1 MAKTLGSLAI
11 GDVVEMPV
19 KANYQ
24 DKLGKYIALA
34 VVGNETYLSGSKLM
48 FAEKIIAYLPYDAKE
63 AAGDSNED
71 FKTYG
76 NGLWSVSNARGWL
89 NSDAEP
95 GKWYKKLHI
104 YDQPPTAENVKGNP
118 YDSWP
123 GFLYMLDQRVLEYIG
138 ESKYKSAYRKSTDG
152 YGIADLSTKVFL
164 PSGTEI
170 GQKYVAYTEGN
181 AIQEA
186 INRIDT
192 TGTEEAYNTATT
204 KPSDRKDF
212 WTRTMVGGFPS
223 NVGTIDNDQAMGAT
237 AFFGGKGVRPMMSIL
252 NTAPISDQKNSRG
265 NYEFSFNEAPTA
277 PTGIVAP
284 ETCYSSRPLEISWG
298 AATDPEGDQITY
310 YLERSVNSAS
320 YTQVTS
326 TAGLTYTESNVSK
339 EWNTLQYRVRA
350 YDGTDY
356 SSYITSGT
364 IAVVHNRPPVLSGE
378 DGDLGEKSINVS
390 YRYTVTDPDGD
401 SVSITETVDSKTLR
415 TYTARLGE
423 ENELDISGDNFTAL
437 SIGTHTITITA
448 KDAAGNTTTRTL
460 TFTKTITGFS
470 VTLREP
476 LPADTMPT
484 RCFVNVSRE
493 IPFGALFQVEACNN
507 PNDTSPVWEDI
518 TAAVLASHVHV
529 FANDTDHGLQHGFN
543 IRVTVERK
551 SDLGECWIGG
561 IGGNFE

>member
-1 MAKTLGSLAI
+1 MAKTAGSLAI
-11 GDVVEMPV
+11 GETVEIPI
-19 KANYQ
+19 KTEYQ
-24 DKLGKYIALA
+24 SKLGQYIIVT
-34 VVGNETYLSGSKLM
+34 VVANDTYCANSKLIW
-48 FAEKIIAYLPYDAKE
+48 ARDVIAYLAVDGKRPA
-63 AAGDSNED
+63 DSTSGVN
-71 FKTYG
+71 TYG
-76 NGLWSVSNARGWL
+76 YNRYVDTDINQWIKSDQKTGWW
-89 NSDAEP
+89 
-95 GKWYKKLHI
+95 K
-104 YDQPPTAENVKGNP
+104 DQSIIGNKDTRPSAGYVTGNP
-118 YDSWP
+118 YDNWA
-123 GFLYMLDQRVLEYIG
+123 GFLYMIDSTILPLLGDCTVRVQ
-138 ESKYKSAYRKSTDG
+138 SAQKDIVDT
-152 YGIADLSTKVFL
+152 IKAKAFL
-164 PSGTEI
+164 PAESEITGSGQ
-170 GQKYVAYTEGN
+170 GNDGAYIAQMG
-181 AIQEA
+181 AMKIAQ
-186 INRIDT
+186 DT
-192 TGTEEAYNTATT
+192 AAAYNTATT
-204 KPSDRKDF
+204 KPSSRNRY
-212 WTRTMVGGFPS
+212 WTRTISTTGKWDGLRYIGYNGTAGSDRP
-223 NVGTIDNDQAMGAT
+223 NNGTIGI
-237 AFFGGKGVRPMMSIL
+237 RPLMALL
-252 NTAPISDQKNSRG
+252 NTAPISSVKNERG
-265 NYEFSFNEAPTA
+265 NYTISFNEAPTA

>member
-1 MAKTLGSLAI
+1 MAKTAGSLAI
-11 GDVVEMPV
+11 GETVEIPI
-19 KANYQ
+19 KTEYQ
-24 DKLGKYIALA
+24 SKLGQYIIVT
-34 VVGNETYLSGSKLM
+34 VVANDTYCANSKLIW
-48 FAEKIIAYLPYDAKE
+48 ARDVIAYLAVDGKRPANSTSGVNTYGYNRYVDTDINQWIKSDQKT
-63 AAGDSNED
+63 GWWKDQSITGNED
-71 FKTYG
+71 TRPSAGY
-76 NGLWSVSNARGWL
+76 V
-89 NSDAEP
+89 
-95 GKWYKKLHI
+95 
-104 YDQPPTAENVKGNP
+104 TGNP
-118 YDSWP
+118 YDNWA
-123 GFLYMLDQRVLEYIG
+123 GFLYMIDSTILPLLGDCTARVQ
-138 ESKYKSAYRKSTDG
+138 SAQKDIVDT
-152 YGIADLSTKVFL
+152 IKAKAFL
-164 PSGTEI
+164 PAESEITGSGQ
-170 GQKYVAYTEGN
+170 GNDGAYIAQMG
-181 AIQEA
+181 AMKIAQ
-186 INRIDT
+186 DT
-192 TGTEEAYNTATT
+192 TAAYNTATT
-204 KPSDRKDF
+204 KPSSRNRY
-212 WTRTMVGGFPS
+212 WTRTISTTGKWDGLRYIGYNGTAGSDRP
-223 NVGTIDNDQAMGAT
+223 NNGTIGI
-237 AFFGGKGVRPMMSIL
+237 RPLMALL
-252 NTAPISDQKNSRG
+252 NTAPISSVKNERG
-265 NYEFSFNEAPTA
+265 NYTISFNEAPTA

-310 YLERSVNSAS
+310 YLERSVNNAS

-326 TAGLTYTESNVSK
+326 TAGLTYTESSVSK

-350 YDGTDY
+350 YDGEAY

-364 IAVVHNRPPVLSGE
+364 IAVVHNRPPVLTGE

-401 SVSITETVDSKTLR
+401 SVSVTETVDSKTLR

-423 ENELDISGDNFTAL
+423 ETELDISGDNFTAL
-437 SIGTHTITITA
+437 SIGAHTITITA

-551 SDLGECWIGG
+551 NDLGECWIGG